1 MVESAVFHP
10 GSYIIGNTCRDKLM
24 RSRFVKRGGI
34 PKSRGI
40 LRNFAMFR
48 KGIRDFEPEKR
59 RPFSTTKVDDLEI
72 KRTPSNFV
80 FLKRPLVDR
89 SVNSQQKRKTST
101 RWNAFEIYQ
110 FYLIILI
117 NTFSYFFLY
126 EVVHAKF
133 TLSFKAYFP
142 NLLVWRWTQSSF
154 HQKRISISVN
164 RQAKIKQ
171 KVRSSI
177 TSLLL
182 SHNSTSVI
190 PEAWKPLSWN
200 GT

>member
-101 RWNAFEIYQ
+101 R
-110 FYLIILI
+110 
-117 NTFSYFFLY
+117 
-126 EVVHAKF
+126 
-133 TLSFKAYFP
+133 
-142 NLLVWRWTQSSF
+142 
-154 HQKRISISVN
+154 
-164 RQAKIKQ
+164 
-171 KVRSSI
+171 
-177 TSLLL
+177 
-182 SHNSTSVI
+182 
-190 PEAWKPLSWN
+190 
-200 GT
+200 

>member
-1 MVESAVFHP
+1 MAGYQNLEVSW
-10 GSYIIGNTCRDKLM
+10 
-24 RSRFVKRGGI
+24 
-34 PKSRGI
+34 GI
-40 LRNFAMFR
+40 LLCSGKGSVNF
-48 KGIRDFEPEKR
+48 ESEKR
-59 RPFSTTKVDDLEI
+59 RPFPTMIVDDLEI

-154 HQKRISISVN
+154 HQKRIPISVN

-171 KVRSSI
+171 KVCFSI
-177 TSLLL
+177 THKLCLLTFESQQYIGDSGSLK
-182 SHNSTSVI
+182 T
-190 PEAWKPLSWN
+190 PFMEWN
-200 GT
+200 LG